1 MKWNCKNTKT
11 GCREVLVDYAL
22 EDHESTCIYREV
34 HCPIGPISCT
44 DLIFKDVI
52 EHFEQKHGL
61 TDFSQHPNFKGSIP
75 KDGAWNII
83 KSRFEFDGYDFFS
96 FIMSSNDLGD
106 VYSLPY
112 IIGSPNEAKHFSYTL
127 KFTGPK
133 TSLTFEGQVTSID
146 EPLETIIR
154 DGALC
159 GISLHTFMKQ
169 FVDEDGKFEYSL
181 EVKNLKK
188 EAKDENYESGISDD
202 DQDSKK

>member
-1 MKWNCKNTKT
+1 MITLWKITSRHVFTEKSYVPGK
-11 GCREVLVDYAL
+11 
-22 EDHESTCIYREV
+22 HK
-34 HCPIGPISCT
+34 CP
-44 DLIFKDVI
+44 DFIFKDVI
-52 EHFEQKHGL
+52 EHLEQKHAL
-61 TDFSQHPNFKGSIP
+61 TELSQYPNFKCSIP
-75 KDGAWNII
+75 KDGAFNVL
-83 KSRFEFDGYDFFS
+83 KSRFEFDGYDFIS
-96 FIMSSNDLGD
+96 FCVSTNDLGD
-106 VYSLPY
+106 VYSWPC

-127 KFTGPK
+127 KFTSPK
-133 TSLTFEGQVTSID
+133 TTLTFEGQVTSID
-146 EPLETIIR
+146 EPFGTILM